1 MMIMLSPEVAAK
13 AREKA
18 AAEGVSVEGYLEK
31 LVCNDDWTEN
41 SAEVLDETDPEF
53 LETRRE
59 IMEALEQVERG
70 EGVPARE
77 FFAELRAKHGVS
89 D

>member
-1 MMIMLSPEVAAK
+1 MMTMLSPEVAAK

-18 AAEGVSVEGYLEK
+18 AAEGVSVAG
-31 LVCNDDWTEN
+31 WIEN
-41 SAEVLDETDPEF
+41 LGEVLDETDPEF